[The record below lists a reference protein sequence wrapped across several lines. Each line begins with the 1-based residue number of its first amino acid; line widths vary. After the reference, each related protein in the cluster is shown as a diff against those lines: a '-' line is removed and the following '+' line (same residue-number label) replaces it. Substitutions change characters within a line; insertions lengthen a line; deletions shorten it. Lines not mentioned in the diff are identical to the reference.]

1 MRKEWLEKD
10 YYSTLGVSKD
20 ASPKEIKKAFRKLA
34 RELHPDN
41 NPNDADAES
50 RFKEVNE
57 AYDTL
62 SDAEERKEYDHVREM
77 GYFVGDAGGQQ
88 QYVRYEDLFRDPGG
102 RGGGGF
108 EDLFGGGFSDLFG
121 RAQRA
126 QQAPRPTPGRD
137 YETDLSLSF
146 YDALDGDTKT
156 LNIDGRQIKAKI
168 PKGIADGT
176 KIRLKGK
183 GGPGANGG
191 PNGDVYIRVHVNE
204 HPIFKRPDK
213 KNLAI
218 TVPVTFAEAALG
230 SVVEIPTL
238 NGTTK
243 IRVPPGT
250 QSGKTLRV
258 SGEGVETANDTGDL
272 LVTLEVAVPT
282 QLSDEQRA
290 LLEKLKDESGA
301 ENPRAHLGV

>member
-1 MRKEWLEKD
+1 MEKD
-10 YYSTLGVSKD
+10 YYATLGIGKD
-20 ASPKEIKKAFRKLA
+20 ASQKEIKKAFRKLA
-34 RELHPDN
+34 RDLHPDN
-41 NPNDADAES
+41 NPNDADAEL

-62 SDAEERKEYDHVREM
+62 SDPEERKEYDHVREM

-88 QYVRYEDLFRDPGG
+88 QYVRYEDLFRD
-102 RGGGGF
+102 GGGGGGI
-108 EDLFGGGFSDLFG
+108 EDLFGGFSDLIG
-121 RAQRA
+121 RTQRT
-126 QQAPRPTPGRD
+126 QRAPRPMPGRD
-137 YETDLSLSF
+137 YESDLSMTF
-146 YDALDGDTKT
+146 HEALEGGTRT
-156 LNIDGRQIKAKI
+156 INLGGREIKAKI
-168 PKGIADGT
+168 PQGIADGT

-183 GGPGANGG
+183 GGPGADGG
-191 PNGDVYIRVHVNE
+191 PNGDVYIRVHVSE
-204 HPIFKRPDK
+204 HPIFRRPDK

-238 NGTTK
+238 HGTTK
-243 IRVPPGT
+243 IRVPAGT

-258 SGEGVETANDTGDL
+258 SGEGVETANGTGDL

-282 QLSDEQRA
+282 ELTDEQRA
-290 LLEKLKDESGA
+290 LLEQLKDDSGA

>member
-10 YYSTLGVSKD
+10 YYSTLGVTKD
-20 ASPKEIKKAFRKLA
+20 ASQKEIKKAFRKLA
-34 RELHPDN
+34 RDLHPDN
-41 NPNDADAES
+41 NPNDADAEA

-62 SDAEERKEYDHVREM
+62 SDREQRKEYDHVREM
-77 GYFVGDAGGQQ
+77 GYFVGDPGGQQ
-88 QYVRYEDLFRDPGG
+88 QYVRYEDVFQ
-102 RGGGGF
+102 GGGGGGL
-108 EDLFGGGFSDLFG
+108 EDLFGGFTDLFG
-121 RAQRA
+121 RGQRAQRA
-126 QQAPRPTPGRD
+126 PTPMAGQD
-137 YETDLSLSF
+137 FETDLSLTF
-146 YDALDGDTKT
+146 HEALAGDTRT
-156 LNIDGRQIKAKI
+156 LNINGQQVKAKI

-191 PNGDVYIRVHVNE
+191 PPGDVYLRVHVSD

-218 TVPVTFAEAALG
+218 TVPVTFTEAALG
-230 SVVEIPTL
+230 SVVDIPTL
-238 NGTTK
+238 NGSTK
-243 IRVPPGT
+243 IRVPAGT

-258 SGEGVETANDTGDL
+258 PGEGVETASGTGDL

-282 QLSDEQRA
+282 ELSDEQRE
-290 LLEKLKDESGA
+290 LLEQFKDRSGA
-301 ENPRAHLGV
+301 ENPRSHLGV

>member
-20 ASPKEIKKAFRKLA
+20 ASQKDIKKAFRKLA

-41 NPNDADAES
+41 NPNDADAEA

-62 SDAEERKEYDHVREM
+62 SDAEERKEYDHVRDM
-77 GYFVGDAGGQQ
+77 GYFVGDPGGGQ
-88 QYVRYEDLFRDPGG
+88 QYVRYEDLFRGG
-102 RGGGGF
+102 GAGGGF
-108 EDLFGGGFSDLFG
+108 DDLFGGFSDLFG
-121 RAQRA
+121 RAQRT
-126 QQAPRPTPGRD
+126 QQAPRPMPGQD
-137 YETDLSLSF
+137 YETDLSLTF
-146 YDALDGDTKT
+146 HEALDGDTKT
-156 LNIDGRQIKAKI
+156 LNINGRQIKAKI

-176 KIRLKGK
+176 RIRLKGK

-191 PNGDVYIRVHVNE
+191 PPGDVYIRVHVNE

-213 KNLAI
+213 RNLSV

-238 NGTTK
+238 NGSTK
-243 IRVPPGT
+243 IRVPAGT

-258 SGEGVETANDTGDL
+258 PGKGVETANGTGDL

-282 QLSDEQRA
+282 ELSDEQRA
-290 LLEKLKDESGA
+290 LLEQLKDETGA